1 MSQYNSILTQQIIYN
16 SIATIFFIA
25 IAIAIG
31 LFYGIDILE
40 EDDIVFKNDIIKF
53 ISARIIPIALI
64 IFGIWSSSGSIM
76 DYANKDF
83 KTREGVLETISS
95 PRNRIF
101 TEVVYFKDEKN
112 SYELPKKYLRKI
124 EIEKGNYYKFT
135 YAKRTGLILDIQLI

>member
-1 MSQYNSILTQQIIYN
+1 MSEYNSILTQQIIYN

-25 IAIAIG
+25 IAIG

-40 EDDIVFKNDIIKF
+40 GDDIVFKNDIIKF

-83 KTREGVLETISS
+83 KTR
-95 PRNRIF
+95 
-101 TEVVYFKDEKN
+101 
-112 SYELPKKYLRKI
+112 
-124 EIEKGNYYKFT
+124 
-135 YAKRTGLILDIQLI
+135 